1 MTESELRESLCLH
14 GKSLYDRGL
23 SGGSTG
29 NMSAMLDDGSA
40 LLCTPTNSC
49 LGRLDP
55 ARISKVD
62 PDGRHLDGDKPTKE
76 VFLHLAMLRQR
87 PRDRAVVHL
96 HTSYAVA
103 VSCLDGLDPADVLPA
118 ITPYYI
124 MRVNRLPLVPYFRPG
139 DLALADAVS
148 ALAKDHHAILLA
160 NHGTL
165 MSAKSLD
172 TAVYATEELEETA
185 RLYFLLNGRK
195 VRALTDEQIQDLRWH
210 FPT

>member
-1 MTESELRESLCLH
+1 MTEAELRESLCMH

-29 NMSAMLDDGSA
+29 NMSVMLDDRSA

-62 PDGRHLDGDKPTKE
+62 MDGRLLDGDKPTKE
-76 VFLHLAMLRQR
+76 VFLHMAMLRQR
-87 PRDRAVVHL
+87 PNDRAVVHL
-96 HTSYAVA
+96 HTTYSVA

-124 MRVNRLPLVPYFRPG
+124 MRVNRLPLVPYYRPG

-148 ALAKDHHAILLA
+148 GLARDHHAILLA

-185 RLYFLLNGRK
+185 KLYFILQGRET
-195 VRALTDEQIQDLRWH
+195 RGLTGEQIEDLRRH

>member
-1 MTESELRESLCLH
+1 MSESALREGLCLH

-23 SGGSTG
+23 AGGSTG
-29 NMSAMLDDGSA
+29 NMSVLNDDGSA

-55 ARISKVD
+55 ATISKVD
-62 PDGRHLDGDKPTKE
+62 LAGKHLDGDKPTKE
-76 VFLHLAMLRQR
+76 VFLHLAVLRNR
-87 PRDRAVVHL
+87 PKDHALVHL
-96 HTSYAVA
+96 HTTYAVA

-139 DLALADAVS
+139 DLKLADAVET
-148 ALAKDHHAILLA
+148 LAKTHHAILLA

-165 MSAKSLD
+165 MAAKTLD
-172 TAVYATEELEETA
+172 NAVYATEELEETA
-185 RLYFLLNGRK
+185 RLFFVLRGHK
-195 VRALTDEQIQDLRWH
+195 VRGLTEAQIADLREH
-210 FPT
+210 FPS